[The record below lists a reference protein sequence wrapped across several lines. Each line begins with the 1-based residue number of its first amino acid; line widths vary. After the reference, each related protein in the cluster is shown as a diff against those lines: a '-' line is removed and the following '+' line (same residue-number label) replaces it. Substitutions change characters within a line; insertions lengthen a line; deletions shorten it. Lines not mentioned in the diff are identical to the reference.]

1 MDDVTRWAVGCG
13 TLCFGI
19 VAAAVGIRVYQSETL
34 AAVIVGGGMAVL
46 ILAAVAVVGVVG
58 VRLLRVSREDR
69 EQRLIIART
78 VQAIFT
84 SSTADGGQRPALDP
98 ALIAALAALGDGQPG
113 GQLPGNGG
121 GWTEVERPKLGAGV
135 DHAG

>member
-84 SSTADGGQRPALDP
+84 SSEGSGQRPALDP
-98 ALIAALAALGDGQPG
+98 ALIAALAALGDGQPAG
-113 GQLPGNGG
+113 GAGQGG

>member
-84 SSTADGGQRPALDP
+84 SSESGGQRPAIDP
-98 ALIAALAALGDGQPG
+98 ALIAAAMAALGDGQAAG
-113 GQLPGNGG
+113 GAGQGG